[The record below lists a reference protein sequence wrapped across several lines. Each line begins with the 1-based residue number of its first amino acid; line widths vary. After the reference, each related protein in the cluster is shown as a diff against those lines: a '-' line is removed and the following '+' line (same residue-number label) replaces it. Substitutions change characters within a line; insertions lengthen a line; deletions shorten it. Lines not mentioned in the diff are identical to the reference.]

1 MRLLMMTRRR
11 EERELTRTKLGA
23 LSEVHPARV
32 GQIENQRVRP
42 YPPELQRI
50 AAALDWPA
58 ARAEELLEEV
68 ESE

>member
-1 MRLLMMTRRR
+1 MKVLQR
-11 EERELTRTKLGA
+11 ERQARGLSQAALARKSGVCEANYSRIERGR
-23 LSEVHPARV
+23 S
-32 GQIENQRVRP
+32 IP